1 MYCEKCGN
9 ELKEGE
15 KFCAK
20 CGASFEQEETRKEN
34 TTENTVERAKDYI
47 EKNVKNNQSMQLVK
61 LILYILAIVIVI
73 MAFSGAGAI
82 GEASEDMLVLR
93 SVGGETV
100 AEAYYQYYGRFLQ
113 GLSTMVRALGLTCGI
128 IVGYI
133 GRKIK

>member
-20 CGASFEQEETRKEN
+20 CGASFEQENKKEN
-34 TTENTVERAKDYI
+34 VTENTVERTKNYI
-47 EKNVKNNQSMQLVK
+47 EKNVKNNQSIQLVK

-73 MAFSGAGAI
+73 MAFSGAGEI
-82 GEASEDMLVLR
+82 GKASENMLTLR
-93 SVGGETV
+93 SVGGGTV
-100 AEAYYQYYGRFLQ
+100 AEAYYQYYGRFLK
-113 GLSTMVRALGLTCGI
+113 GLATMVRALGLTCGI